1 MQAVAAPRAVS
12 AVIIKGHSLRRAC
25 LHVSA
30 VALIKHT
37 YAHHMMMMR
46 VAACMWMVVMA
57 ACMWMMMV
65 AACVWMM
72 MMAACYVW
80 LMMMN

>member
-46 VAACMWMVVMA
+46 VAACMWM
-57 ACMWMMMV
+57 MMV